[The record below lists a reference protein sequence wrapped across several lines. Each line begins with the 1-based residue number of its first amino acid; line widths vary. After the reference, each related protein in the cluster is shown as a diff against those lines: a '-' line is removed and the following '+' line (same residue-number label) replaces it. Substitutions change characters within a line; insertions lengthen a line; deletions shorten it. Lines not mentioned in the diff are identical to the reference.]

1 MEVLKSES
9 GVHKSNK
16 REDMAHAGAGK
27 PSSIW
32 LIAVL
37 VGFLSFASFL
47 MLRSQAVDTD
57 TIYVSSRAELE
68 EIAANVNAESD
79 DYASKT
85 VILSCDLDLSG
96 DQWTPIGGGGG
107 SYNDC
112 GKPFQGT
119 FDGGGH
125 TIYGLSIDLPAQY
138 NVGLFGIISA
148 DAVIRNLN
156 VSGDVK
162 GGDTVGII
170 VGKSAGGRVEGCAAT
185 GLVNAAKFTAGGVVG
200 YSDAGVIIN
209 SSAANCNISVL
220 QSKAGGIAGAL
231 ESGASLANCVV
242 QSCDISQT
250 GNKTSGSEAGGV
262 AGYVRGSTVIN
273 SVADCLVTSNGSKGI
288 AGGIVGRTQ
297 GRSSILNC
305 YSSGTLVAAYLGGI
319 AGAGGSEE
327 VTTIENCI
335 SSAVLSGDTTVK
347 GGIIGNSYSSASL
360 KNCGWPTETAN
371 KAYGNETPG
380 TLENVDPLSLA
391 QVDNCV
397 TSFTGVS
404 PFISADRNTE
414 GASQIFRTW
423 PGSRQDAVSSMD
435 YTVTSNDTVVTSNDT
450 NGFFAGFTLPGAYTV
465 SASGSFVSFVLTQK
479 NVTFSG
485 STVSD
490 DVVPPLAVVMNITSD
505 DVSPQSAEI
514 KTAAGDTPATVSLD
528 YWSAASCDTVQL
540 SFDHYPSFTVISGD
554 PVWSVS
560 GDAISIDNNLLVS
573 AMGTGGAQIASASVT
588 LSLTGLNGKIVSK
601 DMSFIVRQRVTG
613 ISCDLGEPRSMD
625 KSAGQTLKLNAAVL
639 PAYACDAEITWSSS
653 SADIASVD
661 QSGDVTLYKAGAVDI
676 AAKTRDGDFTK
687 TQRLDIYITP
697 TSVDISPGALSLKRG
712 ATETLTAEVLPADAS
727 VSNDVT
733 WSVVGASGVVS
744 IAATGGSCVVSAL
757 KAGTSTVK
765 AVTGNGKYKEIAVTV
780 TNVEGEAKVTAATKT
795 DDDNSGV
802 ITIAPNTAED
812 VAIYDAFVGLN
823 ANGFLPA
830 NITPDEIKAVH
841 ASSADIV
848 TSEDLFTKEAI
859 TEAVAKYWNVGSASQ
874 DKIYIV
880 NVQNTVASKQHEG
893 ETLFAKFWRLLVS
906 FFTAVEKHD
915 NDYLPIQAVFSITS
929 QDIAALPKDIRDG
942 LTADK
947 FLNEISL
954 FAVVRSGDVLAR
966 SLCDVT
972 SGDTAKYIAVD
983 KLPDGGYTIT
993 TRLLLFNM
1001 EGKVTQGAGAAFV
1014 QAVNVTSG
1022 DKTRD
1027 DNYYLVQDGAKND
1040 TYDLCLA
1047 FAAKTSRMAKL
1058 NVVVSGDKTDAQWV
1072 VSGDIIKEQFSGSG
1086 SREIAEGRYSV
1097 AFADYAGY
1105 TKAVSGSLDAA
1116 ISAFD
1121 LWEIEAVYKA
1131 VKAAGISLDKSSLV
1145 IAEGKNAALTATL
1158 SPDNALAAGI
1168 EWTSSAPSVATV
1180 DALGVVA
1187 ARKAGSA
1194 VITAKTADGTAL
1206 TAQCSITVYGDAK
1219 DAPGYM
1225 ERIRPDIVSLQ
1236 LPQGT
1241 PAGVVSGAAEYIPID
1256 KAGEL
1261 TAASALLPEHITAG
1275 AGGVVAA
1282 HPSIVSK
1289 AVDFVLS
1296 EDKSIS

>member
-1 MEVLKSES
+1 
-9 GVHKSNK
+9 
-16 REDMAHAGAGK
+16 
-27 PSSIW
+27 
-32 LIAVL
+32 
-37 VGFLSFASFL
+37 
-47 MLRSQAVDTD
+47 
-57 TIYVSSRAELE
+57 
-68 EIAANVNAESD
+68 
-79 DYASKT
+79 
-85 VILSCDLDLSG
+85 
-96 DQWTPIGGGGG
+96 
-107 SYNDC
+107 
-112 GKPFQGT
+112 
-119 FDGGGH
+119 
-125 TIYGLSIDLPAQY
+125 
-138 NVGLFGIISA
+138 
-148 DAVIRNLN
+148 
-156 VSGDVK
+156 
-162 GGDTVGII
+162 
-170 VGKSAGGRVEGCAAT
+170 
-185 GLVNAAKFTAGGVVG
+185 
-200 YSDAGVIIN
+200 
-209 SSAANCNISVL
+209 
-220 QSKAGGIAGAL
+220 
-231 ESGASLANCVV
+231 
-242 QSCDISQT
+242 
-250 GNKTSGSEAGGV
+250 
-262 AGYVRGSTVIN
+262 
-273 SVADCLVTSNGSKGI
+273 
-288 AGGIVGRTQ
+288 
-297 GRSSILNC
+297 
-305 YSSGTLVAAYLGGI
+305 
-319 AGAGGSEE
+319 
-327 VTTIENCI
+327 
-335 SSAVLSGDTTVK
+335 DTTVK

-414 GASQIFRTW
+414 GAFKIFRTW
-423 PGSRQDAVSSMD
+423 PGSRPDAVSSMD
-435 YTVTSNDTVVTSNDT
+435 YNVTSNDTVVTSNDT
-450 NGFFAGFTLPGAYTV
+450 NGFFARFTLPGAYAV
-465 SASGSFVSFVLTQK
+465 SASGSFVSSVVTSK
-479 NVTFSG
+479 DVTFSG
-485 STVSD
+485 SNISD
-490 DVVPPLAVVMNITSD
+490 DVVPPLAVVINITSD

-560 GDAISIDNNLLVS
+560 GDAISIDNTLLVS
-573 AMGTGGAQIASASVT
+573 AKGTGGAQIASASVT

-601 DMSFIVRQRVTG
+601 DMSFTVRQRVTG
-613 ISCDLGEPRSMD
+613 ISCDFGEPRSMD
-625 KSAGQTLKLNAAVL
+625 KSAGKTLKLNASVL

-812 VAIYDAFVGLN
+812 VAIYDAFAGLS

-830 NITPDEIKAVH
+830 NITLGEIKAVQ

-929 QDIAALPKDIRDG
+929 QDIAVLPKDIRDG

-1194 VITAKTADGTAL
+1194 VITAKTADGTAFA
-1206 TAQCSITVYGDAK
+1206 AQCSITVYGDAK

-1296 EDKSIS
+1296 EDKSISMDKVITLPVISISAQEHGKILAAGFKVSGDIFGAAKEVSEIKVIKIFPDGTGVLFKNIATVQEISDRCVMLLDADNVPATGPIDKTASYVMTVFIEDGGSFDLSKPNAAGGKADGKVIDPVGVIKFARSDEPEPPAPSAPAGGNSGCSAGGGIVALLALAPLVWRRGRSGRSKR